1 MDRTDLLWRRFE
13 LHVALFKHYLDLTL
27 KINVAFYAISGAVVS
42 YVLAHPGDRTSQAGL
57 LIPLI
62 LGVGLTTV
70 SMFGALMLGE
80 TRKDL
85 LSIRDGSSRPIAPP
99 LGVFRGLFGGCDS
112 GSHTLAERLTP
123 GACSIVAFCHRA
135 LPASDEHYRLP
146 RLTTGGHS
154 SP

>member
-13 LHVALFKHYLDLTL
+13 LHVALFKHYLDMTL

-62 LGVGLTTV
+62 LGIGLTTV
-70 SMFGALMLGE
+70 SVFGALMLGE

-85 LSIRDGSSRPIAPP
+85 LSIRDELGLKTAPEVRV
-99 LGVFRGLFGGCDS
+99 LSLLLWASAVGFLAVGVAAVILW
-112 GSHTLAERLTP
+112 LA
-123 GACSIVAFCHRA
+123 S
-135 LPASDEHYRLP
+135 
-146 RLTTGGHS
+146 
-154 SP
+154 

>member
-62 LGVGLTTV
+62 LGIGLTTV
-70 SMFGALMLGE
+70 SVFGALMLGE
-80 TRKDL
+80 TRTDL
-85 LSIRDGSSRPIAPP
+85 LSIRDELGLKTAPEVRV
-99 LGVFRGLFGGCDS
+99 LSLLLWASAVGFLAVGVAAVILW
-112 GSHTLAERLTP
+112 LA
-123 GACSIVAFCHRA
+123 S
-135 LPASDEHYRLP
+135 
-146 RLTTGGHS
+146 
-154 SP
+154 